1 MIRRPASTPS
11 WSALKRPSHDLRKSP
26 RVNVQASIRAAWV
39 DAHGDLRMSHAR
51 VLNISQRGMAIE
63 LPQQPMR
70 NGMIRIQ
77 SERYKLSACGSV
89 RHILQVGGK
98 FVVGLELPA
107 DVQLPVL
114 PIPVPVELAM
124 ETQDSLHCIDS
135 KQVEIA
141 SENGDDWFS
150 RFAAS
155 LDVDA
160 T

>member
-1 MIRRPASTPS
+1 
-11 WSALKRPSHDLRKSP
+11 
-26 RVNVQASIRAAWV
+26 
-39 DAHGDLRMSHAR
+39 MSHVR
-51 VLNISQRGMAIE
+51 VLNISQHGMAIE

-98 FVVGLELPA
+98 YVVGLELPA

-114 PIPVPVELAM
+114 PIPLPVELAL
-124 ETQDSLHCIDS
+124 EAGKSTQYIDG
-135 KQVEIA
+135 KQVAVSPA
-141 SENGDDWFS
+141 SGDDWFS

-155 LDVDA
+155 LDGDSV
-160 T
+160 